1 MLVLL
6 SGHDC
11 RAFAPVL
18 ENSLATRLVTQGK
31 CRPFTAM
38 EGLEQLDV
46 VGDISPAL
54 EATEDF
60 IHSMAGI
67 QGQGPS
73 LAQSSNRQPARAPKQ
88 LQDVSGAALGKLSSS
103 GVWNLLAGE
112 QPEVGPLGLAWADNF
127 SVLGLGMGL
136 RHGKRSRARST
147 NDLVAHMQECANN
160 AGNASSKSVF
170 KKGHNRSRSDV
181 NYRPSAYT
189 DNGLPAVDCDTLKN
203 MILNQQQDVDKS
215 SSSSSSVV
223 KQGEMEQREGPRGR
237 WASCYVE
244 LTPCELRL
252 YTLDSSANRQLG
264 TAYSLSHCQS
274 VIAPAPCSQSSQ
286 MSQPG
291 DKRTLQALFF
301 NSTRLQL
308 RAANQWEAMEWR
320 WLMWEKVQAARPARQ
335 DNRKHKNSVEIQ
347 QMFPVP
353 MSPSSSPS
361 PSGLDTRP
369 DGDSDTPTS
378 SEASLSV
385 NSGVLSRPTTLPLFN
400 QRFQD
405 VLKAGL
411 LHLLMDQNN
420 WRPFTFVLT
429 RSALQAFPTEGRGSV
444 SQPVLQFSLASC
456 SSVQQ
461 DLVPE
466 AGESWA
472 DKWQCFQAA
481 FPKQILKLKADDHL
495 KAQEWVEALRQA
507 VAAQKPTQEDKRE
520 SDGPPGLQGVL
531 LRSKPSK
538 DRRQKEAQRAKR
550 QSVTTSFLSIL
561 TCLAVEKG
569 LTAQS
574 FRCAG
579 CQRPVGLSKGK
590 AKVCYYSGWYY
601 CQSCHQDNSFLI
613 PARLLHNWDTSKHK
627 VSKQAKEFLE
637 FVYEEPLLDIQQL
650 NPCLYEHCE
659 ALSSVLRLRQ
669 QLQSLRAYLFS
680 CRATVAED
688 LRRRIFPREYLL
700 QHIHLYSLADLQQ
713 VIDGKLAPFLSKV
726 IKFASSHVFSCSLC
740 REKGFICE
748 LCQNGQVIYPF
759 QENVTRRCDGCGAVF
774 HAECR
779 QKAQPCPRCVRREL
793 HHKRPSSFWSPDDD
807 SPGCFH
813 LPYQDT

>member
-1 MLVLL
+1 
-6 SGHDC
+6 
-11 RAFAPVL
+11 
-18 ENSLATRLVTQGK
+18 
-31 CRPFTAM
+31 M
-38 EGLEQLDV
+38 EGLEELDMM
-46 VGDISPAL
+46 GDISPAL

-60 IHSMAGI
+60 IHCRDGI
-67 QGQGPS
+67 PGQGQHQGQTGELQPS
-73 LAQSSNRQPARAPKQ
+73 RQPKQ
-88 LQDVSGAALGKLSSS
+88 LQEVSSAALGKLSSS
-103 GVWNLLAGE
+103 GVWGLLARE
-112 QPEVGPLGLAWADNF
+112 QPEVGPLGLAWADHQPPSAF

-147 NDLVAHMQECANN
+147 NDLAAHTKDCSNN
-160 AGNASSKSVF
+160 TATSSSNSAF

-189 DNGLPAVDCDTLKN
+189 DNGRPTVDCNTLKN
-203 MILNQQQDVDKS
+203 MVLNHQRDADKGS
-215 SSSSSSVV
+215 SSGTVV
-223 KQGEMEQREGPRGR
+223 KQGEMAQREGSRSR
-237 WASCYVE
+237 WTPCHVE

-274 VIAPAPCSQSSQ
+274 VTSPAPSTQPGQSSHP
-286 MSQPG
+286 QPA
-291 DKRTLQALFF
+291 DQRTLQALFF

-308 RAANQWEAMEWR
+308 RAASQWEAMEWR
-320 WLMWEKVQAARPARQ
+320 QLMWERVLAARPVRQ
-335 DNRKHKNSVEIQ
+335 QHKTGVEIQ
-347 QMFPVP
+347 QVAKFPAP

-369 DGDSDTPTS
+369 DGDNDTPTPA
-378 SEASLSV
+378 EATPSLPPPPT
-385 NSGVLSRPTTLPLFN
+385 VLTRPTALPLFT
-400 QRFQD
+400 QRYQD

-411 LHLLMDQNN
+411 LHQLTDQTN
-420 WRPFTFVLT
+420 WQAFTFVLT
-429 RSALQAFPTEGRGSV
+429 RSALQAFPTEGRGPISE
-444 SQPVLQFSLASC
+444 PVLQYPLASC
-456 SSVQQ
+456 LAVQY
-461 DLVPE
+461 DHELE
-466 AGESWA
+466 NGEPWNGAST
-472 DKWQCFQAA
+472 DPGGRFQAI
-481 FPKQILKLKADDHL
+481 FPKGVLRLRAENQL
-495 KAQEWVEALRQA
+495 KAQDWVEVLREA
-507 VAAQKPTQEDKRE
+507 VEAQRPAQEGGGVSVE
-520 SDGPPGLQGVL
+520 GPPGLQGVL
-531 LRSKPSK
+531 LRSRPSRE
-538 DRRQKEAQRAKR
+538 RRQRAKR

-569 LTAQS
+569 LTVQS

-579 CQRPVGLSKGK
+579 CQRPVGLSRGK

-637 FVYEEPLLDIQQL
+637 FVYEEPLLDVQQL

-659 ALSSVLRLRQ
+659 PLSTVLRLRQ

-680 CRATVAED
+680 CRAAVAED
-688 LRRRIFPREYLL
+688 LRRRILPREYLL
-700 QHIHLYSLADLQQ
+700 QHIHLYSMADLQQ

-748 LCQNGQVIYPF
+748 LCHNGQVIYPF
-759 QENVTRRCDGCGAVF
+759 QESVTKRCDGCGAVF
-774 HAECR
+774 HTECR

-793 HHKRPSSFWSPDDD
+793 HHKRPSSFWSPDDN
-807 SPGCFH
+807 SPGCYH